1 MQINYTPT
9 SNDLLLEMAEIEK
22 KISQMKVIISQ
33 LSFSDISIMFFTRS
47 KLGERM
53 YHCLRQ
59 DNFEFN
65 LEVEL
70 TKLLMENYE
79 QLNDRL
85 AEKKTH
91 YSQITKKVK

>member
-9 SNDLLLEMAEIEK
+9 SNDLLLKMADIEQ

-47 KLGERM
+47 KLGKRM

-59 DNFEFN
+59 EQFEFN

-85 AEKKTH
+85 AETKEH
-91 YSQITKKVK
+91 YTLITKK

>member
-1 MQINYTPT
+1 MQINHTPT
-9 SNDLLLEMAEIEK
+9 SNDLLLTMADIEK
-22 KISQMKVIISQ
+22 KISQMKIIMSQ
-33 LSFSDISIMFFTRS
+33 LSVSDISIMFFTRS
-47 KLGERM
+47 KFGDRM

-70 TKLLMENYE
+70 TKLLMENWE

-85 AEKKTH
+85 AETKDYYTL
-91 YSQITKKVK
+91 ITKK

>member
-9 SNDLLLEMAEIEK
+9 SNDLLLTMADIEQ
-22 KISQMKVIISQ
+22 KISHMKVIISQ
-33 LSFSDISIMFFTRS
+33 LSLSDISIMFFTRS
-47 KLGERM
+47 KSGDRM

-65 LEVEL
+65 LELEL
-70 TKLLMENYE
+70 TKLLWENYE

-85 AEKKTH
+85 AETKEH
-91 YSQITKKVK
+91 YTLITKK

>member
-9 SNDLLLEMAEIEK
+9 SNDLLLKMADIEK
-22 KISQMKVIISQ
+22 KISHMKVIISQ
-33 LSFSDISIMFFTRS
+33 LSISDISIWFFTRS
-47 KLGERM
+47 KLGEKM

-59 DNFEFN
+59 EQFEFN

-79 QLNDRL
+79 QLNDLL
-85 AEKKTH
+85 AETKEH
-91 YSQITKKVK
+91 YTLITKK